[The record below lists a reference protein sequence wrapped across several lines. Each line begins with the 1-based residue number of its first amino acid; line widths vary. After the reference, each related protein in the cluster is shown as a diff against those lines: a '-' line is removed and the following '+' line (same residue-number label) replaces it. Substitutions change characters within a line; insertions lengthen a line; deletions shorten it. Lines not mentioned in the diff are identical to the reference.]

1 MSGAELLAALNTVE
15 QDHHFVLSKIQAL
28 KDAIACLLRPGDV
41 DPNQVLPR
49 LKEINDF
56 LETNFTAH
64 MLEEETTLFPL
75 LEQFKPEGAE
85 LAARLR
91 LEHEEIRRKRE
102 NFADCLAV
110 AFDVE
115 DSLPRAVL
123 RDVLIDG
130 WELWD
135 LLDKHAY
142 VETKAVQECLTRY
155 FREEKT
161 ASALT

>member
-15 QDHHFVLSKIQAL
+15 QDHQIVLNIIQAL

-41 DPNQVLPR
+41 DPHQVLSR
-49 LKEINDF
+49 LKDINAY
-56 LETNFTAH
+56 LETRFTAH

-102 NFADCLAV
+102 NFGACLAV

-115 DSLPRAVL
+115 ESLPRAVL
-123 RDVLIDG
+123 RDILIDG

-135 LLDKHAY
+135 LLDKHTY
-142 VETKAVQECLTRY
+142 LETHAVQECLARA
-155 FREEKT
+155 FRDET
-161 ASALT
+161 ASSALT